1 VLADTIDDVDMT
13 KSSTAIVSVP
23 RSSTAAELPRNGNNS
38 SSNRT
43 IVHHLDSEEEKQEE
57 TEITNIMGR
66 DRRARRPRESDSKED
81 EKEEAEDPTL
91 SLMENEGPR
100 SPSILSEPRGPVA
113 IDDQSL
119 MIAELAEPS
128 QEDEE
133 LRRQNQE
140 LEKIVGEEVVQGTA
154 IVENSG
160 GGDQEV
166 VPGTAIVENSG
177 GGDQAQNAASSPFGR
192 KERRFLMGPA
202 FALLLVVGVILGVA
216 IPLTTNNTAC
226 TNKSL
231 GCLAELLLQNEVADA
246 KALQD
251 ESSPQFRALRWLAN
265 NDTMVL
271 DLDSATSVVLAVERY
286 VLAVLYFA
294 TNGEGW
300 KDRGDFLSASSVCEW
315 FSGGIGPLCNDDDL
329 VAAVYICKS
338 KHAEVPVLVS
348 KFRCDSPVYLPFYLT
363 SLESTHGINSERT
376 RSTDVVD

>member
-1 VLADTIDDVDMT
+1 MRPGAVAVIAVAAVFTGPTGPFAVDEP
-13 KSSTAIVSVP
+13 SS
-23 RSSTAAELPRNGNNS
+23 L
-38 SSNRT
+38 
-43 IVHHLDSEEEKQEE
+43 
-57 TEITNIMGR
+57 IMG
-66 DRRARRPRESDSKED
+66 
-81 EKEEAEDPTL
+81 
-91 SLMENEGPR
+91 
-100 SPSILSEPRGPVA
+100 
-113 IDDQSL
+113 
-119 MIAELAEPS
+119 ELAEPS
-128 QEDEE
+128 EREEE
-133 LRRQNQE
+133 LERRLQE
-140 LEKIVGEEVVQGTA
+140 FKNVPNRAVTGTVIVK
-154 IVENSG
+154 NSG
-160 GGDQEV
+160 EGDH
-166 VPGTAIVENSG
+166 
-177 GGDQAQNAASSPFGR
+177 DQNAASSSSGR
-192 KERRFLMGPA
+192 EGIRFLIGA
-202 FALLLVVGVILGVA
+202 ALALLLVVGVILGVA